1 MSIAHHV
8 HTVFANLVHYRLRS
22 VLTLLGIAV
31 GIGAV
36 TGIIAI
42 GEGLHD
48 MVMEEFETVRG
59 GTMIWVSPSRF
70 VNREGRW
77 MAVPDYEHLV
87 WQDMLEIG
95 RRSYAVRQLVPA
107 TTLNVDLRYEKTSHG
122 GMLYGT
128 TPSFPDMY
136 QWSVSTGRFITD
148 RDVKHW
154 RKVCVLGDELAA
166 KLFDDANPVGKEL
179 KLNGQRFNVIGVM
192 KPKIVFNESWG
203 NRVFVP
209 ITTAQKRMLGH
220 EGFDLL
226 SIKVAD
232 SSVMDNA
239 MHDIEAALKTIHG
252 DDAGFDI
259 VSGKNA
265 MDQIGGVINAVKSAI
280 AAVAGISLMVG
291 GIGIMNMML
300 VSVTERNRYQEVS
313 RGKTRRYRESIHA
326 GGHRDQCFRGG
337 TGDIAGTGPWFGF
350 LLCPESGVGSHVHGR
365 YVGIQYP
372 PVAGDLTGNRSW
384 CRHLSR
390 PEGIAVEPG
399 GCDEHGVI
407 PYTVL

>member
-107 TTLNVDLRYEKTSHG
+107 ATLNVDLRYEKTSHG

-232 SSVMDNA
+232 SGVMDNA
-239 MHDIEAALKTIHG
+239 MDDIEAALKTIHG

-300 VSVTERNRYQEVS
+300 VSVTER
-313 RGKTRRYRESIHA
+313 RREIGIRKSVGARHVDIVNQFTLEAIGISA
-326 GGHRDQCFRGG
+326 LGGVLGISLGLGLGSVFSFVLNQVLDLTF
-337 TGDIAGTGPWFGF
+337 TAGTSVSNI
-350 LLCPESGVGSHVHGR
+350 LLSLAISLAIGLGA
-365 YVGIQYP
+365 GIYP
-372 PVAGDLTGNRSW
+372 ALKASQLNPVDAMNM
-384 CRHLSR
+384 
-390 PEGIAVEPG
+390 E
-399 GCDEHGVI
+399 
-407 PYTVL
+407 

>member
-1 MSIAHHV
+1 MSLAHHV

-36 TGIIAI
+36 TGIIVI

-48 MVMEEFETVRG
+48 MVMEEFESVRG
-59 GTMIWVSPSRF
+59 GSMIWVSPSRF
-70 VNREGRW
+70 VNREGSW
-77 MAVPDYEHLV
+77 MPVSDYEHLV

-95 RRSYAVRQLVPA
+95 RRSSAVRQLVPA
-107 TTLNVDLRYEKTSHG
+107 ATLNVDLRYAKTSHG

-148 RDVKHW
+148 RDVKRW

-166 KLFDDANPVGKEL
+166 ILFDDTNPVGKEL
-179 KLNGQRFNVIGVM
+179 KLNGRRFAVIGVM
-192 KPKIVFNESWG
+192 KPKTVFNESWG

-209 ITTAQKRMLGH
+209 ITTVQKRMLGH

-226 SIKVAD
+226 TIKVAD
-232 SSVMDNA
+232 SSVMEIAVD
-239 MHDIEAALKTIHG
+239 DIEAALKTIHG
-252 DDAGFDI
+252 DAPGFDI

-265 MDQIGGVINAVKSAI
+265 MDQIEGVINAVKSAI

-300 VSVTERNRYQEVS
+300 VSVTER
-313 RGKTRRYRESIHA
+313 RREIGIRKSVGARHVDIVNQFTLEAIGISA
-326 GGHRDQCFRGG
+326 LGGLLGILLGLGLGSVFSFVLNQVLDLTF
-337 TGDIAGTGPWFGF
+337 TAGTSVSNI
-350 LLCPESGVGSHVHGR
+350 LLSLAISLAIGLCA
-365 YVGIQYP
+365 GIYP
-372 PVAGDLTGNRSW
+372 ALKASQLSPVDAMNM
-384 CRHLSR
+384 
-390 PEGIAVEPG
+390 E
-399 GCDEHGVI
+399 
-407 PYTVL
+407 

>member
-48 MVMEEFETVRG
+48 MVMEEFESVRG
-59 GTMIWVSPSRF
+59 GTMVWVSPSRF

-77 MAVPDYEHLV
+77 MGVPDYEHLV
-87 WQDMLEIG
+87 WQDMLEIR
-95 RRSYAVRQLVPA
+95 RRSNAVRQLVPA
-107 TTLNVDLRYEKTSHG
+107 ATLNVDLRYAKMSHG

-128 TPSFPDMY
+128 TPSFPDMH

-179 KLNGQRFNVIGVM
+179 KLNGQRFAVIGVM
-192 KPKIVFNESWG
+192 KPKNVFNESWG

-209 ITTAQKRMLGH
+209 ITTVQKRMLGH

-232 SSVMDNA
+232 SSVMENA
-239 MHDIEAALKTIHG
+239 VDDIEAALKIIHG
-252 DDAGFDI
+252 DAAGFDI

-265 MDQIGGVINAVKSAI
+265 MDQIGGVIDAVKSAI

-300 VSVTERNRYQEVS
+300 VSVTER
-313 RGKTRRYRESIHA
+313 RREIGIRKSVGARHVDIVNQFTLEAIGISA
-326 GGHRDQCFRGG
+326 LGG
-337 TGDIAGTGPWFGF
+337 
-350 LLCPESGVGSHVHGR
+350 LLGISLGLGLGSVFSF
-365 YVGIQYP
+365 VLNQ
-372 PVAGDLTGNRSW
+372 VLDLTFTSGTSVSNIL
-384 CRHLSR
+384 LSLAISLAIGLCA
-390 PEGIAVEPG
+390 GIYPALKASQLNPVDAMNME
-399 GCDEHGVI
+399 
-407 PYTVL
+407 

>member
-1 MSIAHHV
+1 MSLAHHV
-8 HTVFANLVHYRLRS
+8 HTVFTNLVHYRLRS

-36 TGIIAI
+36 TGIIVI

-48 MVMEEFETVRG
+48 MVMEEFESVRG
-59 GTMIWVSPSRF
+59 GSMVWVSPSRF
-70 VNREGRW
+70 ENREGSW
-77 MAVPDYEHLV
+77 MPVSDYEHLV

-95 RRSYAVRQLVPA
+95 RRSSAVRQLVPA
-107 TTLNVDLRYEKTSHG
+107 ATLNVDLRFAKTSHG

-128 TPSFPDMY
+128 TPSFPDLY

-148 RDVKHW
+148 RDVKRW

-166 KLFDDANPVGKEL
+166 RLFDDTNPVGKEL
-179 KLNGQRFNVIGVM
+179 KLNGQRFAVIGVM
-192 KPKIVFNESWG
+192 KPKIVFSESWG

-209 ITTAQKRMLGH
+209 ITTVQKRMLGH

-226 SIKVAD
+226 TIKVAD
-232 SSVMDNA
+232 SSVMEIAVD
-239 MHDIEAALKTIHG
+239 DIEAALKTIHG
-252 DDAGFDI
+252 DAAGFDI

-300 VSVTERNRYQEVS
+300 VSVTER
-313 RGKTRRYRESIHA
+313 RREIGIRKSVGARHVDIVNQFTLEAIGISA
-326 GGHRDQCFRGG
+326 LGG
-337 TGDIAGTGPWFGF
+337 
-350 LLCPESGVGSHVHGR
+350 LLGILLGLGLGSVFSF
-365 YVGIQYP
+365 VLNQ
-372 PVAGDLTGNRSW
+372 VLDLTFTTGTSVSNIL
-384 CRHLSR
+384 LSLAISLAIGLCS
-390 PEGIAVEPG
+390 GIYPALKASQLSPVDAMNME
-399 GCDEHGVI
+399 
-407 PYTVL
+407 